1 MSAHVLPQFSL
12 EGRTAVVSGGANGLG
27 LAIVEALA
35 EAGANVAILF
45 KSSPAAH
52 EAAKKVA
59 VEYNVKCNAFQVDV
73 TQPERVE
80 SIINRIVKEF
90 NGRLDCFI
98 ANTGTAWMETSV
110 LDSSIEHYRHVMA
123 TNLDSVYFCAKAA
136 GAHWRRQAE
145 EQTTIT
151 GEKLEGFE
159 RGSFVATSSMSGHIV
174 NFPHIQTAYNASK
187 AGVTHMCQ
195 FSAPSEFYGK
205 SLAVEWAD
213 FARVNVVSP
222 GFIESGLTAAVSEDI
237 KDILRAK
244 TPLKRVGTLKELK
257 GVYLFLASDASN
269 FSTGTDVVVDGGY
282 RLW

>member
-1 MSAHVLPQFSL
+1 MSAHVLPQFLL

-59 VEYNVKCNAFQVDV
+59 VEYNVK
-73 TQPERVE
+73 
-80 SIINRIVKEF
+80 
-90 NGRLDCFI
+90 
-98 ANTGTAWMETSV
+98 WMETSV

-123 TNLDSVYFCAKAA
+123 TNLDSVCFCAKAA

-237 KDILRAK
+237 KDSLRAK